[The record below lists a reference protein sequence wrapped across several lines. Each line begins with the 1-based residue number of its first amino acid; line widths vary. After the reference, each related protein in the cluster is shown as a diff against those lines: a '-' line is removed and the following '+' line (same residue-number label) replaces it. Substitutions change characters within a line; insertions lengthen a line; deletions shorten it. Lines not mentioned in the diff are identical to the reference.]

1 MGWIDNMDLGMMFGG
16 KPGSQSMPS
25 WVTPPSAGSMN
36 SMALVEMTNPTT
48 GETWTAPSGGYSLA
62 PTAPSNAG
70 FDVSPGTG
78 GMSRFMDM
86 PDVINDT
93 PVIGK
98 GGNEAPA
105 PVDQQWTDWMMDT
118 YGKTQGF
125 MDTADIGLDGM
136 STSQRRR
143 DTEYKNYLATQQPA
157 IPNTGGYADPARD
170 FMPRP
175 PSDAPLRGFEGVA
188 MTPEQ
193 SPPTQD
199 VLGITEQDSNSLAAP
214 LQASPTQ
221 QPTQQPIQQ
230 PIQPVVS
237 PLHRQQPLQVT
248 QAPQIMQGIG
258 ALQSPTQAYNSTQPM
273 HQAPLQDRQQSTGFG
288 LSNPGTSYH
297 TGLSQTPSSSPLY
310 AQQDQE
316 AQSVFTGPE
325 QGSKAWWLR

>member
-1 MGWIDNMDLGMMFGG
+1 MGDYTYS
-16 KPGSQSMPS
+16 KPGQREPDQWNTGAKLQSSLGQNVGQPAPNTGML
-25 WVTPPSAGSMN
+25 GS
-36 SMALVEMTNPTT
+36 SMMGGYPETTRGPGIITNDWDNGVTT
-48 GETWTAPSGGYSLA
+48 GNTIIPLDQGKYVGNPNHGGMQA
-62 PTAPSNAG
+62 TPTVDMKSIRPVIGGHPNAG
-70 FDVSPGTG
+70 F
-78 GMSRFMDM
+78 
-86 PDVINDT
+86 
-93 PVIGK
+93 
-98 GGNEAPA
+98 A
-105 PVDQQWTDWMMDT
+105 PVPLPDFNMSPAVQPDASPMWATAPIQQR
-118 YGKTQGF
+118 G
-125 MDTADIGLDGM
+125 
-136 STSQRRR
+136 
-143 DTEYKNYLATQQPA
+143 
-157 IPNTGGYADPARD
+157 
-170 FMPRP
+170 
-175 PSDAPLRGFEGVA
+175 DAPPRGFEGVP

-214 LQASPTQ
+214 LQASSI
-221 QPTQQPIQQ
+221 QQPIQQ